1 MQFYSTQN
9 PRHKVGLKKAVISGM
24 PPDGGLYMP
33 EELPAM
39 PEAFLNNLPGKP
51 LQQIGFEIAKK
62 FTPEI
67 DNKQLHHIIES
78 SLTFDIPLIRIK
90 NKIHSL
96 ETFHGPT
103 LAFKDVGA
111 RFMAR
116 LMAYL
121 IRGEDRE
128 LNIVVATSGDTGS
141 AVANGF
147 YQVPGI
153 RVFVL
158 YPSGKISKIQ
168 EKQIATL
175 GKNITALEVK
185 GNFDDCQNL
194 VKTALGD
201 EQIKQQIELT
211 TANSI
216 NIARL
221 LPQIFYYFRAFAQID
236 KFHRYNFIISVP
248 SGNFGNLTAGLFAN
262 RMGLPVKKFIAAT
275 NINKIVPEYLKTG
288 EYKPRES
295 IETISNAMDVGD
307 PSNFDRILELYN
319 HEWAAIK
326 KDIAGASYTDNETR
340 QTIKKVVGESGYI
353 CDPHGAVGYRALEEY
368 LEKMNDTHMGFFIE
382 TAHPAKFRNI
392 VEREIGFEIELP
404 ERLEKF
410 LQRDKL
416 STKID
421 NSYDQFKNILL
432 DT

>member
-1 MQFYSTQN
+1 MQFYSTQD
-9 PRHKVGLKKAVISGM
+9 PKHKVDLKQAVISGM

-33 EELPAM
+33 ENIPAM
-39 PEAFLNNLPGKP
+39 PEDFIDNLPGKSI
-51 LQQIGFEIAKK
+51 QHIGYEIAKK
-62 FTPEI
+62 FIPDI
-67 DNKQLHHIIES
+67 NAKQLRHIIEA
-78 SLTFDIPLIRIK
+78 SLTFDTPLIKIN
-90 NKIHSL
+90 NKIHTL

-116 LMAYL
+116 LMSYL

-175 GKNITALEVK
+175 GKNITALEVQ
-185 GNFDDCQNL
+185 GNFDDCQKL

-201 EQIKQQIELT
+201 SQLKQKIELT

-221 LPQIFYYFRAFAQID
+221 LPQIFYYFRAFAQIESFPKYD
-236 KFHRYNFIISVP
+236 IIISVP

-288 EYKPRES
+288 EYNPRES

-307 PSNFDRILELYN
+307 PSNFDRILELYS
-319 HEWAAIK
+319 HQWTAIK
-326 KDIAGASYTDNETR
+326 KDIAGASYTDKETR

-353 CDPHGAVGYRALEEY
+353 CDPHGAVGYRALEEH
-368 LEKMNDTHMGFFIE
+368 LEKMNDRHMGFFIE
-382 TAHPAKFRNI
+382 TAHPAKFKNI
-392 VEREIGFEIELP
+392 VEQEIGFEIEMP

-410 LQRDKL
+410 LKRDKV

-421 NSYDQFKNILL
+421 NSYDQFKDILL
-432 DT
+432 KP

>member
-1 MQFYSTQN
+1 MHFYSTQN
-9 PRHKVGLKKAVISGM
+9 PKYKVDLKQAVISGM

-33 EELPAM
+33 ENIPAM
-39 PEAFLNNLPGKP
+39 PEGFIDNLPGKSI
-51 LQQIGFEIAKK
+51 QHIGYQIAKK
-62 FTPEI
+62 FIPDI
-67 DNKQLHHIIES
+67 NAKQLRHIIES
-78 SLTFDIPLIRIK
+78 ALTFDTPLIKIN
-90 NKIHSL
+90 NKIQTL

-116 LMAYL
+116 LMSYL
-121 IRGEDRE
+121 IRGQDRE

-175 GKNITALEVK
+175 GKNITALEVQ
-185 GNFDDCQNL
+185 GNFDDCQKL

-201 EQIKQQIELT
+201 GQIKQKIELT

-221 LPQIFYYFRAFAQID
+221 LPQIFYYFRAFAQIESFPKYD
-236 KFHRYNFIISVP
+236 IIISVP

-275 NINKIVPEYLKTG
+275 NVNKIVPEYLKTG
-288 EYKPRES
+288 EYNPRES

-307 PSNFDRILELYN
+307 PSNFDRILELYD
-319 HEWAAIK
+319 HQWAAIK
-326 KDIAGASYTDNETR
+326 KDIAGASFTDRETR
-340 QTIKKVVGESGYI
+340 QTIKKLVGESGYI
-353 CDPHGAVGYRALEEY
+353 CDPHGAVGYQALEEH
-368 LEKMNDTHMGFFIE
+368 LEKMNDRHMGFFIE
-382 TAHPAKFRNI
+382 TAHPAKFKNI
-392 VEREIGFEIELP
+392 VEREIGFEIEMP

-410 LQRDKL
+410 LKREKV

-421 NSYDQFKNILL
+421 NSYDQFKDILL
-432 DT
+432 KP